1 MNWIF
6 TVRLFPSPPILYNS
20 GTKRPDTHMKEIKNW
35 KSEPTSPLSRLTIL
49 RMPCRPSPP
58 YMFVVAWAETA
69 HVPLLTMNSLGF
81 DSNHCSVVLLTH
93 CYASAG
99 ADHKIDITKR
109 NIKKKHARSF
119 YWNEHTAKKSGILL
133 VAYQR
138 ARFFDGQSTKCCI
151 NYDIWYI
158 SALSPEQSDADLE
171 IVSESLFSGTGPFW
185 HRFWSLG
192 PPRLY
197 TRSDLFN
204 TLNNTIL
211 AD

>member
-1 MNWIF
+1 MNWIS
-6 TVRLFPSPPILYNS
+6 TVRLFPSRPILYNS

-93 CYASAG
+93 CYASRAL
-99 ADHKIDITKR
+99 ITKSILPSVTSR
-109 NIKKKHARSF
+109 KNMLVRFIETSTQRQ
-119 YWNEHTAKKSGILL
+119 KSGILL

-138 ARFFDGQSTKCCI
+138 ARFSMV
-151 NYDIWYI
+151 
-158 SALSPEQSDADLE
+158 PEHQMLHKLRYLIYFGSFTGAEWRWFRDCFR
-171 IVSESLFSGTGPFW
+171 IIIFWNGPF
-185 HRFWSLG
+185 LTQV
-192 PPRLY
+192 LV
-197 TRSDLFN
+197 TRSAPSLYPVR
-204 TLNNTIL
+204 LV
-211 AD
+211 